1 MIEGIKNDARV
12 YPVIVS
18 PVAPPLFSGAWD
30 KFKLNQYVLPEYY
43 NKDNNVALP
52 EFVDF
57 SELEYIEEVLNR
69 RNDIN
74 IVDLIKMKR
83 ADTTYHSANF
93 LVFLQKNRMVYHNK
107 RMLEKYLGEVE
118 KFKELL
124 FDNLESASGS

>member
-1 MIEGIKNDARV
+1 MYIRSLFLLLLH
-12 YPVIVS
+12 PF
-18 PVAPPLFSGAWD
+18 FSGAWD
-30 KFKLNQYVLPEYY
+30 KFNLNQYVLPEYY
-43 NKDNNVALP
+43 NTDKRVALP
-52 EFVDF
+52 EFIDF

-83 ADTTYHSANF
+83 TDTTYHSANF
-93 LVFLQKNRMVYHNK
+93 LVFLQKNGMVYHNK

-124 FDNLESASGS
+124 FDNVQSSKGS